1 MSPRKV
7 QVDKRI
13 QKAADRLIGQILELA
28 ERSWVGPDDLRKLVE
43 EMRIRQLEAEIYLL
57 RELSELV
64 RAVPLKIYNDMDQRD
79 RLIGAVQE
87 ALDDAIRREE
97 DALDAQEGGA

>member
-1 MSPRKV
+1 MSARKF
-7 QVDKRI
+7 QVDRKI

-28 ERSWVGPDDLRKLVE
+28 ERSWVGPDDLRKLVAE
-43 EMRIRQLEAEIYLL
+43 LGIRQVEAEIYLL
-57 RELSELV
+57 RELSDLT

-97 DALDAQEGGA
+97 DALDAQEGGG